1 MSNENS
7 FENEK
12 KYRAFNVIQYKTA
25 KAREMV
31 LTNMFYRP
39 FLVGNNRVY
48 HIYRYLYS

>member
-31 LTNMFYRP
+31 LTNMFYCP